1 MNVPLKLA
9 RSSNKEK
16 QIWVI
21 REKKTKA
28 KGNIRKKP
36 SLVQRKNENR
46 KKKRRN
52 NRCRASL
59 AVFGQ
64 RVNPRKIV
72 PHCAGVPLRI
82 GVTPSTYLL
91 AAPLPLALGFTV
103 LAFLPRPTFFASA
116 LRAFE

>member
-36 SLVQRKNENR
+36 SVVQRKNENR

-59 AVFGQ
+59 AVFRQ
-64 RVNPRKIV
+64 RVYLRKIV
-72 PHCAGVPLRI
+72 PHRASVPLSIR
-82 GVTPSTYLL
+82 VTPSAEPSAITGVALEHHYL
-91 AAPLPLALGFTV
+91 ANNIKTII
-103 LAFLPRPTFFASA
+103 
-116 LRAFE
+116 